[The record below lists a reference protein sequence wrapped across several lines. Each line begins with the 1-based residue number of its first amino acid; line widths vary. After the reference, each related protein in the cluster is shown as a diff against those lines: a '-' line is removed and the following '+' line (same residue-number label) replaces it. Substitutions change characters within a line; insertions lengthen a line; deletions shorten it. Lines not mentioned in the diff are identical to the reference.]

1 MDFLANIPSWDD
13 IERNLDQTFGELN
26 QSIDKGLQSANDG
39 WDGFTRR
46 LSNGASQVYADHGGA
61 QIDHVRQALTLSY
74 PIVLDDLTRK
84 LASINITEILP
95 VLLKLVR
102 EVVMIMGGSV
112 AVGAG
117 IGGAVG
123 SLAFGAGALP
133 GAAVGGSIGLE
144 VGNIILMALGL
155 ASIADYF
162 RQGVGPCASSLSEG
176 FMTAWRAEDGLKP
189 PGLDPT
195 GGSAAMIQ
203 ERIERAARQ
212 FASGQEQY
220 VLLLLT
226 AIVAFLMGRYSL
238 NAMESVATRS
248 FRLRAE
254 ITNKEFA
261 EWLARNEQQLLKLQE
276 LQPKEPTPLSK
287 QEPEP
292 VNELPPTKQAAEP
305 IEESATKVVSRREY
319 LNNLYGRTGDVLK
332 DINIRA
338 NRETAA
344 KFFESQGYLAETY
357 DKWMNGLVLS
367 EPVTVDIVNR
377 GKKLWQ
383 YSVGEWQGIWYSPTP
398 KVFPAELGINPLGRA
413 YKSETVVEK
422 ALNMYQTTEKVP
434 MLRSTSA
441 PILDDWSVPNVPV
454 FVNGGARQM
463 TSAQKDVFKLMR
475 ADTP

>member
-13 IERNLDQTFGELN
+13 IERNLDQTFGDLN

-212 FASGQEQY
+212 FARGQEQY

-238 NAMESVATRS
+238 NAMENVATRS

-276 LQPKEPTPLSK
+276 LQPKDPTPLKSPTEQQERSRTNDDTKSPISSEPPKPRYK
-287 QEPEP
+287 QGYTEADILEIPQGSRPSPEVYLEQSYIDEHLGAFKEGGSFLLTP
-292 VNELPPTKQAAEP
+292 ADLSNLKYPEFNPRKFVMAKSDMAKTISEFKSTGDIAKL
-305 IEESATKVVSRREY
+305 ESALGYESGQLV
-319 LNNLYGRTGDVLK
+319 GK
-332 DINIRA
+332 DI
-338 NRETAA
+338 
-344 KFFESQGYLAETY
+344 YL
-357 DKWMNGLVLS
+357 
-367 EPVTVDIVNR
+367 
-377 GKKLWQ
+377 
-383 YSVGEWQGIWYSPTP
+383 
-398 KVFPAELGINPLGRA
+398 
-413 YKSETVVEK
+413 
-422 ALNMYQTTEKVP
+422 LN
-434 MLRSTSA
+434 LRS
-441 PILDDWSVPNVPV
+441 PNVLMPSGNERG
-454 FVNGGARQM
+454 VNALWRPGGLTYPGAMREAVLDNI
-463 TSAQKDVFKLMR
+463 SIPHGNDINFLMSTQ
-475 ADTP
+475 DMVKIQ

>member
-155 ASIADYF
+155 ASLAEYF

-276 LQPKEPTPLSK
+276 LQPKDVTPLK
-287 QEPEP
+287 KAEPEP
-292 VNELPPTKQAAEP
+292 PPERRGERSAPPKIEMFKKGWTAEDVLAIPQGSRPDPSVYLTPEYMEYHLAQFKNGASRVMPVRNFEKYGIGQTDGTSFIMPHHEVDEIFAKAAGDKRILEQKLGLPEGFLEKDKIVRIDIPSPNELGLRIPSGNEAGANEFWLPGGKLPAGNLEAVIDAGKISGDRLITTP
-305 IEESATKVVSRREY
+305 I
-319 LNNLYGRTGDVLK
+319 
-332 DINIRA
+332 
-338 NRETAA
+338 
-344 KFFESQGYLAETY
+344 
-357 DKWMNGLVLS
+357 
-367 EPVTVDIVNR
+367 P
-377 GKKLWQ
+377 
-383 YSVGEWQGIWYSPTP
+383 
-398 KVFPAELGINPLGRA
+398 
-413 YKSETVVEK
+413 
-422 ALNMYQTTEKVP
+422 
-434 MLRSTSA
+434 
-441 PILDDWSVPNVPV
+441 
-454 FVNGGARQM
+454 
-463 TSAQKDVFKLMR
+463 
-475 ADTP
+475 

>member
-155 ASIADYF
+155 ASLAEYF

-276 LQPKEPTPLSK
+276 LQPKDVTPLK
-287 QEPEP
+287 KAEPEP
-292 VNELPPTKQAAEP
+292 PPERRGERSAPPKIEMFKKGWTAEDVLAIPQGSRPDPSVYLTPEYMEYHLAQFKNGASRVMPVRNFEKYGIGQTDGTSFIMPHHEVDEIFAKAAGDNRILEQKLGLPEGFLEKDKIVRIDIPSPNELGLRIPSGNEAGANEFWLPGGKLPAGNLEAVIDAGKISGDRLITTP
-305 IEESATKVVSRREY
+305 I
-319 LNNLYGRTGDVLK
+319 
-332 DINIRA
+332 
-338 NRETAA
+338 
-344 KFFESQGYLAETY
+344 
-357 DKWMNGLVLS
+357 
-367 EPVTVDIVNR
+367 P
-377 GKKLWQ
+377 
-383 YSVGEWQGIWYSPTP
+383 
-398 KVFPAELGINPLGRA
+398 
-413 YKSETVVEK
+413 
-422 ALNMYQTTEKVP
+422 
-434 MLRSTSA
+434 
-441 PILDDWSVPNVPV
+441 
-454 FVNGGARQM
+454 
-463 TSAQKDVFKLMR
+463 
-475 ADTP
+475 

>member
-13 IERNLDQTFGELN
+13 IERNLDHKFGAIN
-26 QSIDKGLQSANDG
+26 QSIDQGLQSANDG

-155 ASIADYF
+155 ASLAEYF

-276 LQPKEPTPLSK
+276 LQPKDPTPLKSQTQQ
-287 QEPEP
+287 QERSRTSDDTKAPKPFEPPKPRYKPGYTEADILEIPQGSRPNPEVYLEQSYIDEHLGTFKEGASFIFTP
-292 VNELPPTKQAAEP
+292 ADLRDPRFPAFNPYKFVMAKSDMAKTISEFRSTGNIAKL
-305 IEESATKVVSRREY
+305 ESALGFEPGALAGEDIYLLNIKAPNVLMPSGNERGANMLWRPGGLTYPGGMREAVLDNVSIPH
-319 LNNLYGRTGDVLK
+319 DH
-332 DINIRA
+332 DINFLMS
-338 NRETAA
+338 T
-344 KFFESQGYLAETY
+344 Q
-357 DKWMNGLVLS
+357 
-367 EPVTVDIVNR
+367 DIV
-377 GKKLWQ
+377 KL
-383 YSVGEWQGIWYSPTP
+383 
-398 KVFPAELGINPLGRA
+398 K
-413 YKSETVVEK
+413 
-422 ALNMYQTTEKVP
+422 
-434 MLRSTSA
+434 
-441 PILDDWSVPNVPV
+441 
-454 FVNGGARQM
+454 
-463 TSAQKDVFKLMR
+463 
-475 ADTP
+475 